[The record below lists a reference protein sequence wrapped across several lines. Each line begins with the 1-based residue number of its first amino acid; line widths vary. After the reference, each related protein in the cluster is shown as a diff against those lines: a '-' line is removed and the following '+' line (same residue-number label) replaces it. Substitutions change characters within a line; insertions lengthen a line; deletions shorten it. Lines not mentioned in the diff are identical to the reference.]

1 MADPEGTC
9 DYVARKE
16 DPSNWHGDDPDD
28 WLLDNHQHRRG
39 LEQEVWEC
47 PHESL
52 DGEEY
57 CAFHT
62 SPEDMPDD
70 VDEGERFVE
79 VVNEVSAVDNE
90 EAARRHKEFVG
101 ATFGAFDIEN
111 ETLDAGDEHPIRL
124 DHATFAHGLNAEN
137 AVFEHDV
144 LARQARFETGEE
156 EVIAELGWISFRH
169 AEFREGTVSFW
180 GAEFGEGTVSFADS
194 EFGEGEVSFWGAEFG
209 RGKVSFS
216 DATFGGSNVV
226 FSRAAFGEGRVSFN
240 SAEFGGGRITFN
252 NAEFGEGVVSFVGSE
267 FGEGRV
273 LFDSATFGE
282 GMVLF
287 DTAAFGEGRISFEGA
302 TVAAP
307 LSFLNTRFDVASSV
321 VLTDV
326 NFRDDVAFGFG
337 IGAVPAG
344 NADKNVYEHS
354 LDFSGATFRRALEF
368 RGGVDSTTRIEQSDQ
383 EEQQFDFVFAGDVD
397 FSDVTFQDGIDF
409 SNTRF
414 PSDAKF
420 TDATLEGADFEH
432 ADVTGTENIS
442 TASFDGTNLT
452 GANFSRAELA
462 GASFERA
469 RLNRAE
475 LLWANLAGAK
485 LYGAL
490 LGDAR
495 INRETDF
502 WLDGDDNRRDPDG
515 SPVPVR
521 VLRRVKM
528 AFRDQ
533 EPYCS
538 YDPRYRGSDGSV
550 SLEKAGEVYG
560 TLENLARNNSLPGL
574 ASECFLGR
582 KDVQLRKY
590 WRDGETM
597 MTVRSFVPTLVARY
611 GESPARVLGTG
622 AVTVLAFGLVYY
634 AFGLVEHANSG
645 YEATL
650 FESLYFS
657 GLTFTTLGYGDFAP
671 VNQWGQVLAVFE
683 TSIGVVLLAI
693 LVFVFGRRAT
703 R

>member
-1 MADPEGTC
+1 MTDTEGTC
-9 DYVARKE
+9 NYVARKE

-28 WLLDNHQHRRG
+28 WRLDNHQHARG

-169 AEFREGTVSFW
+169 AEFREGTVSFYD
-180 GAEFGEGTVSFADS
+180 AEFGEGTVSFADA
-194 EFGEGEVSFWGAEFG
+194 EFGEGE
-209 RGKVSFS
+209 VSFS
-216 DATFGGSNVV
+216 DATFGGGNVV
-226 FSRAAFGEGRVSFN
+226 FNRAAFGEGRVSFN

-252 NAEFGEGVVSFVGSE
+252 NAEFGEGAVSFVGSE

-321 VLTDV
+321 VLTDA

-337 IGAVPAG
+337 IGAVPAR
-344 NADKNVYEHS
+344 NSDKNVYEHS

-368 RGGVDSTTRIEQSDQ
+368 RGGVDSTTRTEQSDQ

-414 PSDAKF
+414 PSDAEF

-442 TASFDGTNLT
+442 TASFDGANLT
-452 GANFSRAELA
+452 DANFSRAELA

-495 INRETDF
+495 INRETAF
-502 WLDGDDNRRDPDG
+502 WLDRDEDDSRREPDG
-515 SPVPVR
+515 SPRTVR
-521 VLRRVKM
+521 ALRRIKM
-528 AFRDQ
+528 AFRER
-533 EPYCS
+533 EPYCP
-538 YDPRYRGSDGSV
+538 YDPRYRGSGGTPN
-550 SLEKAGEVYG
+550 LEKAGEVYG
-560 TLENLARNNSLPGL
+560 ELENLARNNSLPGL

-582 KDVQLRKY
+582 KDVQFREYL
-590 WRDGETM
+590 RDGDTGM
-597 MTVRSFVPTLVARY
+597 IVRSFVPTLVARY

-634 AFGLVEHANSG
+634 SFGLVERANSG
-645 YEATL
+645 DSATL
-650 FESLYFS
+650 FESL
-657 GLTFTTLGYGDFAP
+657 
-671 VNQWGQVLAVFE
+671 
-683 TSIGVVLLAI
+683 
-693 LVFVFGRRAT
+693 
-703 R
+703 